1 MERLE
6 WRVDR
11 SERFYVVAGEARKL
25 LLRSKGVGRCGVE
38 HEGSQMESRVPLT
51 VVPCDES

>member
-1 MERLE
+1 ME